1 MKSVNDRHVQVEC
14 TVCFSKMRSDNLK
27 RHMRKHRDLYSL
39 AENDMRE
46 EIQER
51 KRQYENRMEKIRMV
65 KEIAQQEEAPLE
77 CIEEVEKTSPSETLE
92 THD

>member
-1 MKSVNDRHVQVEC
+1 MKSGNDRHVQVEC
-14 TVCFSKMRSDNLK
+14 AVCFKKMRSDHLK

-46 EIQER
+46 EIQKR
-51 KRQYENRMEKIRMV
+51 KRQYENRLERIQLV

-77 CIEEVEKTSPSETLE
+77 CIEEVEKTLLQKQ
-92 THD
+92 